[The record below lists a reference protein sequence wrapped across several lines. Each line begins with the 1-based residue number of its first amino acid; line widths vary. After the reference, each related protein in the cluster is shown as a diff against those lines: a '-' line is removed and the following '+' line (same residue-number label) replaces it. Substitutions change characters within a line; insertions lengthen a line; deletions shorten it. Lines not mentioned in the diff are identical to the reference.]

1 MFVTLMPGFH
11 QMSASAE
18 LRRPPSIE
26 RKTLWGH
33 PTYRTEWSR
42 N

>member
-11 QMSASAE
+11 QVSVRAE

-26 RKTLWGH
+26 R
-33 PTYRTEWSR
+33 RAR
-42 N
+42 